1 MLSLQTARQVRPSL
15 IIVVRLGV
23 RHHPRAVSSRVDL
36 TDDLL
41 QEAELLVTAHDPVNY
56 APDETDEAT
65 DQTKEGVEACHC
77 PLVLVIQAVLDHP
90 DRPDWLRAVFVA
102 IESLDGGNLA
112 RIVMRA
118 VMTLV
123 QV

>member
-1 MLSLQTARQVRPSL
+1 M
-15 IIVVRLGV
+15 RLGV
-23 RHHPRAVSSRVDL
+23 RHHSRAVSRRVDL

-41 QEAELLVTAHDPVNY
+41 QEAELLVTAHNPVNY
-56 APDETDEAT
+56 APDQSDEAT
-65 DQTKEGVEACHC
+65 NQTKKRVEASHC
-77 PLVLVIQAVLDHP
+77 PLVLVKKAVLNHSDF
-90 DRPDWLRAVFVA
+90 PDWPRAVKVV
-102 IESLDGGNLA
+102 IESLGCGDLA